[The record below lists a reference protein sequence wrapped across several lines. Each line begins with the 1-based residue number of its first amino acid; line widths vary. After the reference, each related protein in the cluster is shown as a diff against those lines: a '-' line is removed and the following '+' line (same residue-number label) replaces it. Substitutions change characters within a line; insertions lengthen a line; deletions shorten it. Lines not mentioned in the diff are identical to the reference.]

1 MPGRPD
7 LRLLPAACVLW
18 VLAAIGT
25 AQGVRGAI
33 AALGLLTALVLVAV
47 LLTGRREAL
56 RLLAGHAALVGI
68 GLCLLL
74 PALARYQSARD
85 LLEHAAAEHLVVTL
99 TVRPVADA
107 EAPRG
112 AAAWND
118 GTVQFIAD
126 ARRGEARLGR
136 DRATLPTVVRV
147 LVRGAAAEPV
157 RDGTPGTLGTVHAGD
172 SVRVT
177 GTISVDSS
185 LVVVRV
191 GAVESLVPADGV
203 RAGLRAHAREVTASL
218 PSDEAALVRG
228 MTSGDT
234 TGMSQEAEDAM
245 RTAGLSH
252 LVAVSGANIALVLG
266 AVLGPLLLLGV
277 PRRVRIVAA
286 AAVGAAYVA
295 LVGDQPSV
303 VRAATMALP
312 LLAARFAGVRAS
324 PIAALAAT
332 LAVWT
337 TVSPQTASSIGFVLS
352 ALATGAILIL
362 APPAARAI
370 VELSR
375 ERLGEGTA
383 LVIAVPLVAQLACTP
398 VLILL
403 APEISL
409 WTVAAN
415 IVVAPLVAP
424 ATILGLLAL
433 VVGPAAPGLAHVLD
447 TVAAGAAHL
456 VLLVAHRAATLPG
469 SHLAVPEGPTGML
482 LGVVAV
488 LLLVAAT
495 AARHRT
501 VVRWLAAAVLVA
513 LLAPLAAR
521 HLPVTLGEGDWTVAA
536 CAVGQGDAVVLRS
549 PPRPGTERRVVLV
562 DTGPDPAALRACL
575 DTLRVGRIDLLVLTH
590 PHADHIGGNAA
601 LTGHRRPARQW
612 ACPTAEGQRGTIGQ
626 VPVEAAARGRT
637 LGLGELTVEVL
648 WPVSVEQ
655 VREVAAR
662 ETSSVEQAGAND
674 CSVVIA
680 ATWAE
685 GTRFVG
691 LGDLEPEAQ
700 AELAA
705 LDPGRA
711 DIVKVAH
718 HGSRRQDPALYA
730 RLAPRLALIEV
741 GQDNSFGHPA
751 AATTTML
758 DLLGTSVVR
767 TDRDGTAVIS
777 PAPDDAT
784 VGSVRRVGPPR

>member
-25 AQGVRGAI
+25 AQGVQGAL
-33 AALGLLTALVLVAV
+33 AALGLLTVAALVPV

-56 RLLAGHAALVGI
+56 RLLAGHAALVAV

-74 PALARYQSARD
+74 PALAREESAREQ
-85 LLEHAAAEHLVVTL
+85 LEHAADEHLVVTL

-107 EAPRG
+107 EAPRS
-112 AAAWND
+112 ARPWDD
-118 GTVQFIAD
+118 GTVQFSAQS
-126 ARRGEARLGR
+126 RRGEIRLGR
-136 DRATLPTVVRV
+136 DRAHLATGVRV
-147 LVRGAAAEPV
+147 LVRGDADEPA
-157 RDGTPGTLGTVHAGD
+157 RDGAAGTLGTVRTGD
-172 SVRVT
+172 TVRVT
-177 GTISVDSS
+177 GTIAVDGS

-191 GAVESLVPADGV
+191 GALESLVPADGV
-203 RAGLRAHAREVTASL
+203 RAGLRARAREATASL
-218 PSDEAALVRG
+218 PPDEAALVRG

-234 TGMSQEAEDAM
+234 TGMSEEAEDAM
-245 RTAGLSH
+245 RSAGLSH
-252 LVAVSGANIALVLG
+252 LVAVSGANILLVLG

-277 PRRVRIVAA
+277 PRRPRIVAA
-286 AAVGAAYVA
+286 AVVGAAYVS

-303 VRAATMALP
+303 VRAATMAVP
-312 LLAARFAGVRAS
+312 LLAARLAGVRAS
-324 PIAALAAT
+324 PVAALGAT

-337 TVSPQTASSIGFVLS
+337 TLSPQTASSIGFVLS

-362 APPAARAI
+362 APPAARAL

-375 ERLGEGTA
+375 ERLGEGAA

-424 ATILGLLAL
+424 ATVLGLLAL
-433 VVGPAAPGLAHVLD
+433 LLGPVAPGAAHALD
-447 TVAAGAAHL
+447 TVAAGGAHL
-456 VLLVAHRAATLPG
+456 ILLVARRAATLPG
-469 SHLAVPEGPTGML
+469 SHLAVPEGPAGML
-482 LGVVAV
+482 LGAVAV
-488 LLLVAAT
+488 LLVIAGT
-495 AARHRT
+495 AARHRA
-501 VVRWLAAAVLVA
+501 VVRWIAAAVLVA
-513 LLAPLAAR
+513 LLAPVAVR
-521 HLPVTLGEGDWTVAA
+521 HLPGTRGDDDWTVAA
-536 CAVGQGDAVVLRS
+536 CAVGQGDAIVLRS
-549 PPRPGTERRVVLV
+549 APSPDAERRVMLV
-562 DTGPDPAALRACL
+562 DTGPDPAVLTACL
-575 DTLRVGRIDLLVLTH
+575 DALRIDRIDLLVLTH

-601 LTGHRRPARQW
+601 LTGRRLPARQW
-612 ACPTAEGQRGTIGQ
+612 ACPTVEGQRGTIGEA
-626 VPVEAAARGRT
+626 PVEAAVRGRT
-637 LGLGELTVEVL
+637 LDLAGLAVEVL

-655 VREVAAR
+655 VRAVAAR
-662 ETSSVEQAGAND
+662 ETSAPEQAEAND

-680 ATWAE
+680 ATWAD
-685 GTRFVG
+685 GTRYVG

-700 AELAA
+700 GELAA
-705 LDPGRA
+705 LDPGPA

-718 HGSRRQDPALYA
+718 HGSRRQDPALYT

-758 DLLGTSVVR
+758 DLLGAPIVR
-767 TDRDGTAVIS
+767 TDRDGTAVLA
-777 PAPDDAT
+777 PAGDGTAL
-784 VGSVRRVGPPR
+784 GEVRRVGPPR